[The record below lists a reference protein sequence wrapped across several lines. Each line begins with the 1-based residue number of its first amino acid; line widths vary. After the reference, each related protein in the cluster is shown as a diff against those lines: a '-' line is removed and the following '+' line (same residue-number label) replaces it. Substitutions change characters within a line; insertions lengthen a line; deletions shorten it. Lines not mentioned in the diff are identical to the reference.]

1 MIPLC
6 VAQETY
12 TLNGSH
18 QYALKFD
25 GMQPTT
31 YIATYLPACL
41 VLNVKL
47 TDKNYQCEDGHA
59 LVTDNNWVLSCP
71 PNEEITSRSPS
82 VLNRIPPLS
91 PSTSISKYCK
101 GVRYIHIH
109 SIYDDILECI

>member
-6 VAQETY
+6 VSQETY

-18 QYALKFD
+18 RYALKFD

-31 YIATYLPACL
+31 YVDTCIHTCTFGIL
-41 VLNVKL
+41 VKL
-47 TDKNYQCEDGHA
+47 TDKNYRCGDGHA

-91 PSTSISKYCK
+91 PSATISKYCK
-101 GVRYIHIH
+101 DVKYIAT
-109 SIYDDILECI
+109 YALCL